1 MTSDTSA
8 INFINHLIDSDPQK
22 TLRVLESL
30 SAQDAADIIKSLSI
44 ADAIEC
50 LENIQPRYGAAIMEE
65 LDSDYAASIIHK
77 LTPQQ
82 TASMFRFF
90 AATSKKKFLNFLD
103 IALSIKIGEI
113 LNYPNESAGRVMQPN
128 FLSFRSDIR
137 VREVINKLRSLAR
150 SHVPTTYCYVVNHE
164 NKLIGILNMRDLI
177 ISDLNQFIED
187 IMKKDVIKVSPFTDR
202 EELIAIF
209 GEKHYLGIPVVDE
222 DNRLIGVVNTKD
234 LIESTEEEASED
246 IQILFGASPEE
257 RVYSP
262 LSFKIRKRLPWLYI
276 NLLTAFL
283 AGAVVAVFEG
293 MISKVAVLA
302 VFLPI
307 IAGQGG
313 NAGTQSLSVILRALV
328 MREIKPSAAYKAVL
342 VETSANLINGI
353 GIGIVTAGV
362 AWAWKG
368 NPYLGLIVGVAM
380 FINMTAAGLAGAF
393 IPLTMKKMGF
403 DPAHSSGIFLTTIT
417 DIVGFFS
424 FLGLAWLFL
433 DKLI

>member
-1 MTSDTSA
+1 MTNDTSA
-8 INFINHLIDSDPQK
+8 IHFINQLIENDSQK
-22 TLRVLESL
+22 ALKVLESL
-30 SAQDAADIIKSLSI
+30 SEEDAADIIKSLSLS
-44 ADAIEC
+44 DSVKC
-50 LENIQPRYGAAIMEE
+50 LEDIQPRYGAAIMEE
-65 LDSDYAASIIHK
+65 LDSAYAASIFHK

-82 TASMFRFF
+82 TSSMFRFF
-90 AATSKKKFLNFLD
+90 SSDSKKKFLSFLD
-103 IALSIKIGEI
+103 KDLSVKIGEI
-113 LNYPNESAGRVMQPN
+113 LNYPSESAGRVMQPN

-137 VREVINKLRSLAR
+137 VREVIHKLRSLAK
-150 SHVPTTYCYVVNHE
+150 SHVPTTYCYVVDHE

-202 EELIAIF
+202 EKLITIF
-209 GEKHYLGIPVVDE
+209 GEKHYLGVPVVDE
-222 DNRLIGVVNTKD
+222 DDKLIGVVNTKD

-283 AGAVVAVFEG
+283 AGGVIAIFEG
-293 MISKVAVLA
+293 MISKIAVLA

-313 NAGTQSLSVILRALV
+313 NAGTQSLSVILRALA

-353 GIGIVTAGV
+353 GIGLVTAGV

-368 NPYLGLIVGVAM
+368 NPYLGLIVGIAM
-380 FINMTAAGLAGAF
+380 FLNMTAAGLAGAF
-393 IPLTMKKMGF
+393 IPLMMKKMGF

-424 FLGLAWLFL
+424 FLGLAWIFF

>member
-1 MTSDTSA
+1 MANNSSA
-8 INFINHLIDSDPQK
+8 INFINHLIESDSQK
-22 TLRVLESL
+22 ALQVLESL
-30 SAQDAADIIKSLSI
+30 SSQDAATIIKALSLSDS
-44 ADAIEC
+44 AEC
-50 LENIQPRYGAAIMEE
+50 LEKIQPRYGAAIMEN
-65 LDSDYAASIIHK
+65 LDSDYAAAIIHK

-82 TASMFRFF
+82 TANMFRFF
-90 AATSKKKFLNFLD
+90 SNENKKKFLRFLD
-103 IALSIKIGEI
+103 MELSIRIGEI
-113 LNYPNESAGRVMQPN
+113 LNYPNESAGRAMQPN

-137 VREVINKLRSLAR
+137 VKEVINKLRSL
-150 SHVPTTYCYVVNHE
+150 SKHIPTSYCYIVNHE
-164 NKLIGILNMRDLI
+164 KKLIGILNMRDLI
-177 ISDLNQFIED
+177 ISDPNQFIED

-202 EELIAIF
+202 EKLIAIF
-209 GEKHYLGIPVVDE
+209 ADKHYLAIPVVDE
-222 DNRLIGVVNTKD
+222 DNLLIGVVNTKD
-234 LIESTEEEASED
+234 LIESTEEEATED

-293 MISKVAVLA
+293 MISKIAVLA

-313 NAGTQSLSVILRALV
+313 NAGTQSLSVIIRALV

-342 VETSANLINGI
+342 VETLANLINGI

-368 NPYLGLIVGVAM
+368 NPYLGLIVGIAM
-380 FINMTAAGLAGAF
+380 FINMSVAGLAGAF
-393 IPLTMKKMGF
+393 IPLTMKKMGY

-417 DIVGFFS
+417 DVVGFFS
-424 FLGLAWLFL
+424 FLGLAWLFY

>member
-1 MTSDTSA
+1 MTNNTSA
-8 INFINHLIDSDPQK
+8 INFIKQFIESEPHK
-22 TLRVLESL
+22 TIKALEAVSTD
-30 SAQDAADIIKSLSI
+30 DALSI
-44 ADAIEC
+44 IQSLPFSNSVEC
-50 LENIQPRYGAAIMEE
+50 LGNMQPRYGAAIIEKLE
-65 LDSDYAASIIHK
+65 SSYAESVLHK
-77 LTPQQ
+77 LSAHQI
-82 TASMFRFF
+82 ADIFRYLPKDR
-90 AATSKKKFLNFLD
+90 KKEFLGFLD
-103 IALSIKIGEI
+103 KELSIKIGEI

-128 FLSFRSDIR
+128 FLSFRSDMH
-137 VREVINKLRSLAR
+137 VGEVISKLRSLAR
-150 SHVPTTYCYVVNHE
+150 SHVPTTYCYVVDDE
-164 NKLIGILNMRDLI
+164 KKLIGILNMRDLI
-177 ISDLNQFIED
+177 ISDLNQTIKD

-202 EELIAIF
+202 EDLIAIF
-209 GEKHYLGIPVVDE
+209 GEKHYLGVPVVDE
-222 DNRLIGVVNTKD
+222 DEKLIGVVNTKD
-234 LIESTEEEASED
+234 LIESTEEEATED

-262 LSFKIRKRLPWLYI
+262 LGFKVRKRLPWLYI
-276 NLLTAFL
+276 NLLTAFM
-283 AGAVVAVFEG
+283 AGAVVAVFEN
-293 MISKVAVLA
+293 MISKIAVLA

-328 MREIKPSAAYKAVL
+328 MREIKPSDAYKAIFA
-342 VETSANLINGI
+342 ETFANLINGI
-353 GIGIVTAGV
+353 GIGLVTAGV

-393 IPLTMKKMGF
+393 IPLMMKKMGF

-424 FLGLAWLFL
+424 FLGLAWLFF

>member
-1 MTSDTSA
+1 MANDTSA
-8 INFINHLIDSDPQK
+8 INFVKRLIESDPQK
-22 TLRVLESL
+22 TFKVLESL
-30 SAQDAADIIKSLSI
+30 SAENAADIIKSLSI
-44 ADAIEC
+44 SDSIKC
-50 LENIQPRYGAAIMEE
+50 LENIQPRYGAAIMED
-65 LDSDYAASIIHK
+65 LDCDYAASIIHK

-82 TASMFRFF
+82 TANMFRFF
-90 AATSKKKFLNFLD
+90 SGDNKKKFLKFIN
-103 IALSIKIGEI
+103 IELSIKIGEI
-113 LNYPNESAGRVMQPN
+113 LNYPTESAGRIMQPD

-137 VREVINKLRSLAR
+137 VREVINKLRNLAK
-150 SHVPTTYCYVVNHE
+150 SHVPTSYCYVVDHE
-164 NKLIGILNMRDLI
+164 KKLIGILNMRDLI

-187 IMKKDVIKVSPFTDR
+187 IMKKDVIRVSPFADR
-202 EELIAIF
+202 EQLIAIF

-222 DNRLIGVVNTKD
+222 DDRLIGVVNTKD

-246 IQILFGASPEE
+246 IQILFGASSEE

-262 LSFKIRKRLPWLYI
+262 LGFKIRKRLPWLYI

-328 MREIKPSAAYKAVL
+328 MREIKPVAAYKAVL
-342 VETSANLINGI
+342 VETTANMVNGL

-368 NPYLGLIVGVAM
+368 NPYLGLIVGIAM
-380 FINMTAAGLAGAF
+380 FVNMTVAGLAGAF

-417 DIVGFFS
+417 DVVGFFS

-433 DKLI
+433 GKLI